1 MDRIRRNERLAAMTR
16 ILVESPNKIF
26 TLGTFCELFGA
37 AKSTL
42 SEDIDILR
50 GVFAQFHLGQLDT
63 VTGAAGGVRYRPIPT
78 PEDAYKSVKE
88 LAQMVSVPGRV
99 LPGGFIYM
107 ADILASPELVERM
120 GAIIASQYYRTEP
133 DFVLTMETK
142 GIPVAM
148 MTAKALGVPT
158 VIVRRDSKVYEG
170 PAVNI
175 NYLSGSGGRVET
187 MSLSRRA
194 VKEGQRALIVDD
206 FMRAGGT
213 ARGMVDMMR
222 EFAVTVVGVC
232 VLAATQEPQKK
243 RIDNVKSLLVIEETD
258 ESTREPLVRPA
269 AWLQQAAEKAKA

>member
-26 TLGTFCELFGA
+26 TLGTFCEMFGA

-50 GVFAQFHLGQLDT
+50 GVFSQFHLGQLDT
-63 VTGAAGGVRYRPIPT
+63 VTGAAGGVRYRPVPS
-78 PEDAYKSVKE
+78 PEDAYRAVKD
-88 LAQMVSVPGRV
+88 LAQMLAAPGRV

-107 ADILASPELVERM
+107 ADILAMPELVEKM
-120 GAIIASQYYRTEP
+120 GTIIASQFYRAEP

-148 MTAKALGVPT
+148 MTAKALGVPM

-175 NYLSGSGGRVET
+175 NYLAGSGGRVET

-206 FMRAGGT
+206 FLKGGGT
-213 ARGMVDMMR
+213 AKGMVDLMH
-222 EFAVTVVGVC
+222 EFSVEVVGMAFVMET
-232 VLAATQEPQKK
+232 AAPGKK
-243 RIDNVKSLLVIEETD
+243 RVSGQKSLMILDISQD
-258 ESTREPLVRPA
+258 EQPTAAIRPA
-269 AWLQQAAEKAKA
+269 DWLMA

>member
-50 GVFAQFHLGQLDT
+50 SVFTQFHLGQLDT

-88 LAQMVSVPGRV
+88 LAQMMASSGRV

-107 ADILASPELVERM
+107 ADIMAMPDMVERM
-120 GAIIASQYYRTEP
+120 GNIIASQYYRAEP

-142 GIPVAM
+142 GIPIAM
-148 MTAKALGVPT
+148 MAAKALGVPM

-194 VKEGQRALIVDD
+194 VREGQRALIVDD

-232 VLAATQEPQKK
+232 VLAATAEPQKK
-243 RIDNVKSLLVIEETD
+243 RIDNVKSLLVIENTD
-258 ESTREPLVRPA
+258 EDSGQSLVRPA
-269 AWLQQAAEKAKA
+269 NWLLQAAEKAKV

>member
-26 TLGTFCELFGA
+26 TLGTFCDMFGS

-50 GVFAQFHLGQLDT
+50 GVFTQFKLGQLDT
-63 VTGAAGGVRYRPIPT
+63 VTGAAGGVRYRPIPSA
-78 PEDAYKSVKE
+78 EDAYRSVRE
-88 LAQMVSVPGRV
+88 LAAQMTSPGRV

-107 ADILASPELVERM
+107 ADILAMPEIMERM
-120 GAIIASQYYRTEP
+120 GAIIASQYYRSEP

-148 MTAKALGVPT
+148 MAAKALGVPM

-194 VKEGQRALIVDD
+194 VREGQRALIVDD

-232 VLAATQEPQKK
+232 VLVATQEPVKK
-243 RIDNVKSLLVIEETD
+243 RLDGVKSLLVIENTD
-258 ESTREPLVRPA
+258 EMTGSVGIHPA
-269 AWLQQAAEKAKA
+269 GWLAQAAEKAK

>member
-1 MDRIRRNERLAAMTR
+1 MERIRRNERLAAMTR

-26 TLGTFCELFGA
+26 TLGTFCEMFGA

-50 GVFAQFHLGQLDT
+50 GVFSQFHLGQLDT
-63 VTGAAGGVRYRPIPT
+63 VTGAAGGVRYRPVPS
-78 PEDAYKSVKE
+78 PEDAYRCVKD
-88 LAQMVSVPGRV
+88 LSRMLNAPGRL
-99 LPGGFIYM
+99 LPGGFLYM
-107 ADILASPELVERM
+107 ADILAMPEVVEKM
-120 GAIIASQYYRTEP
+120 GSIIASQFYRAEP

-142 GIPVAM
+142 GIPIAM
-148 MTAKALGVPT
+148 MTAKALGVPL

-232 VLAATQEPQKK
+232 VMISTEEPAKK
-243 RIDNVKSLLVIEETD
+243 RLDGVKSLLVIENAD
-258 ESTREPLVRPA
+258 ENSGSVNIHPA
-269 AWLQQAAEKAKA
+269 NWLQAAAEKAKA

>member
-1 MDRIRRNERLAAMTR
+1 MDRIRRNERLAALTR
-16 ILVESPNKIF
+16 ILTENPNRIL
-26 TLGTFCELFGA
+26 TLGTFCEMFGA

-50 GVFAQFHLGQLDT
+50 GVFAQFNLGRLET
-63 VTGAAGGVRYRPIPT
+63 VTGAAGGVRFRPIPSAQ
-78 PEDAYKSVKE
+78 DAYKTVRE
-88 LAQMVSVPGRV
+88 LARTLSAPGRL

-107 ADILASPELVERM
+107 ADVLATPTLVERM
-120 GAIIASQYYRTEP
+120 GAIIAAQYYRQEP

-142 GIPVAM
+142 GIPIAL
-148 MTAKALGVPT
+148 MTAKALGVQT

-175 NYLSGSGGRVET
+175 NYLSGSGMRMET
-187 MSLSRRA
+187 MSLARRA
-194 VKEGQRALIVDD
+194 VREGQRALIVDD

-232 VLAATQEPQKK
+232 VLAATQEPVRK
-243 RIDNVKSLLVIEETD
+243 RVDGVRSLLVIEGSD
-258 ESTREPLVRPA
+258 ESADAICVRPA
-269 AWLQQAAEKAKA
+269 TWLLQAAEKAKA